1 MVKQTEATE
10 KLTNENGEK
19 IVVEQKRAKL
29 SLFQSC
35 MIIIASMGG
44 SGVFAA
50 MSTMMKST
58 GSIGVML
65 IVVLVSGMI
74 NYSLAN
80 CFTEV
85 AILLPK
91 AGGPYFFIRQV
102 FGSFSAFL
110 FIWGFFFM
118 IIVPV
123 WAFQSLTSAL
133 YILQLFFPG
142 CRPPMLAAKLLAAV
156 MLGKYAFLISE
167 IRKIYILII
176 A

>member
-1 MVKQTEATE
+1 MEDKKEGSKSLADDDITVEVEVKSP
-10 KLTNENGEK
+10 
-19 IVVEQKRAKL
+19 KL

-35 MIIIASMGG
+35 TIVISSMGG
-44 SGVFAA
+44 AGIFAA

-65 IVVLVSGMI
+65 ITVLVCGI
-74 NYSLAN
+74 LNFSLAN

-85 AILLPK
+85 AILLPR

-110 FIWGFFFM
+110 FIWGFFLM

-123 WAFQSLTSAL
+123 WAFQSLTSSL
-133 YILQLFFPG
+133 YILQLFYPD
-142 CRPPMLAAKLLAAV
+142 CRPPDSAAKLLAAWL
-156 MLGKYAFLISE
+156 LGKSCIEWKTLT
-167 IRKIYILII
+167 
-176 A
+176 